1 MLSRLASNYLRQLKL
16 DQVTTLQN
24 QENLE
29 YSLQLKL
36 MVGHHC
42 SSLMVVLAFEVL
54 SLDRYVRD
62 AAC

>member
-1 MLSRLASNYLRQLKL
+1 MLTRLASSYLRQLEF

-29 YSLQLKL
+29 YSLKL
-36 MVGHHC
+36 ELIVGHHC
-42 SSLMVVLAFEVL
+42 LSLMVLLAFEVL

-62 AAC
+62 ASC

>member
-1 MLSRLASNYLRQLKL
+1 MLTRLASNHLRQLVF

-62 AAC
+62 ASC